1 MHCHD
6 NHDSIC
12 ENFDTLRNVI
22 RDIEEKAESKDIT
35 CDAPQRGDLLY
46 DVKKA
51 KGHVEEWKAHVFRSE
66 NQDLAKQDASNSILI
81 FLAWAM
87 KFVQMKYREKQ
98 SEWFGK
104 RGINWHIS
112 SVVARNT
119 TGSLEVTSYAHLFD
133 ACTQDWF
140 AVLSINENLLHIN
153 KAVRPSITEAYL
165 RSGEAGCY
173 YNNFLIAALKDVGQ
187 RAGINIRRY
196 DFSEQQHGKDMCDR
210 ILCPMK
216 AICKDSVTRA
226 TTSHL
231 PVT

>member
-1 MHCHD
+1 MVVQYVQFCIEDNDSTDKEFRVHCHD

-35 CDAPQRGDLLY
+35 CDAQQRGDLLY

-51 KGHVEEWKAHVFRSE
+51 K
-66 NQDLAKQDASNSILI
+66 
-81 FLAWAM
+81 
-87 KFVQMKYREKQ
+87 
-98 SEWFGK
+98 
-104 RGINWHIS
+104 
-112 SVVARNT
+112 
-119 TGSLEVTSYAHLFD
+119 
-133 ACTQDWF
+133 DWF
-140 AVLSINENLLHIN
+140 AVLSINENLLHTN

-216 AICKDSVTRA
+216 ATCKDSVTRA